1 MSLPRSSNDPLT
13 ASTLDHQARIAEL
26 EGEVKLLR
34 QQRRLLY
41 AQLNE
46 PGQRQ
51 PMSALFFDA
60 FRWLETLGQTTPGAR
75 HGSPAR
81 RQEDRARLLLAALLT
96 HYEPV
101 LAKDGEAA

>member
-1 MSLPRSSNDPLT
+1 MTHPKNDPLT
-13 ASTLDHQARIAEL
+13 ESTLDHVARITQL
-26 EGEVKLLR
+26 EGEVRILR
-34 QQRRLLY
+34 QQRRLMY

-51 PMSALFFDA
+51 PMTPLFFEA
-60 FRWLETLGQTTPGAR
+60 FRWLESMGQTTPGAR
-75 HGSPAR
+75 PGSPAR

-101 LAKDGEAA
+101 LAADGEAA